1 MTISAEFCS
10 QSANAKRKY
19 NQRKQQTE
27 HSNWPLPDRPTR
39 ATILPAGISRLKS
52 LRTMWSGRVGYVNFT
67 DLNSTEPARL
77 WNGIFWLP
85 VTCIVGFSSM
95 YWTAHHSSQLTTI
108 ILSISLHLH
117 THIQLFDG
125 PLAGNTT
132 SVLWHCWLGSRKAIR
147 PVKNWVVGCRHGYL
161 TTARC
166 WLAYGPPDAT
176 ATHCL
181 LPQHVHCHWLITHS
195 SHFLLNFQ
203 LPTGFVLVG

>member
-77 WNGIFWLP
+77 WNGIFWPP
-85 VTCIVGFSSM
+85 VTWIVGFSSM
-95 YWTAHHSSQLTTI
+95 YWTAHHSSQLSTI

-117 THIQLFDG
+117 THTY
-125 PLAGNTT
+125 N
-132 SVLWHCWLGSRKAIR
+132 C
-147 PVKNWVVGCRHGYL
+147 L
-161 TTARC
+161 TA
-166 WLAYGPPDAT
+166 
-176 ATHCL
+176 
-181 LPQHVHCHWLITHS
+181 
-195 SHFLLNFQ
+195 
-203 LPTGFVLVG
+203 FVREYYFSALTLLVGWQEGHPACKKLSGGVPAWLPNYSEMLTCIWPSWCHCYSLSPSSARSMPPINHPLQSFLA